1 MTWEDPVVRIRP
13 VLTHRTGWSSHETNV
28 GIAACNSKFVLV
40 ARVRGINMTH
50 VAVFRGVV
58 RHFNFEN
65 LSDGFAFALALRDQR
80 EDFHAH
86 VLHFHNEIY
95 IEPGVGLF
103 VG

>member
-50 VAVFRGVV
+50 VAVFGGVV
-58 RHFNFEN
+58 RHFGFEHFG
-65 LSDGFAFALALRDQR
+65 DGFAFALALRDQW
-80 EDFHAH
+80 ENIQAH
-86 VLHFHNEIY
+86 LFHFHNEIY
-95 IEPGVGLF
+95 IEPRVGLF